1 MKNVNQS
8 NGYYPTMLLEKYI
21 TKTEWKF
28 ALLFSGALTVFNMI
42 NSSQHLRAI
51 NKVHML
57 LTWAVI
63 FVFLLMAW
71 IVNSVVQV
79 KYGSY
84 LEEKIS
90 LRKIFFI
97 FFYNTLLLVFLLV
110 ALDVVFLNQIE
121 MIGFKENY
129 TLVGIAF
136 QGIVGICL
144 INIILYAVRSK
155 VENQEVQLQNQMLK
169 TENIRAQYEILKQ
182 QISPHFLF
190 NSLSTLHS
198 MIRLNNPNSERYVIK
213 LSEMYRQLLVKRNV
227 DYMSLKEELAFVND
241 YIFMLNARFGEMLNI
256 EIQIPEKM
264 LSAMLPTFSIQLLL
278 ENCMKH
284 NIIAK
289 DKPLYI
295 KIYSSQPAAITV
307 ENNRQSK
314 ISTVGKSGYGLENLN
329 QRYELLGYSEGV
341 IVSADEETFKV
352 TIKLLDI

>member
-1 MKNVNQS
+1 MNIVKLSDRITLN
-8 NGYYPTMLLEKYI
+8 MLFEKYI

-51 NKVHML
+51 DKFHMI
-57 LTWAVI
+57 LTWIVI
-63 FVFLLMAW
+63 FIFLLFAW
-71 IVNSVVQV
+71 IVNSLVQV

-84 LEEKIS
+84 LEDKIS
-90 LRKIFFI
+90 LRKLFFI

-110 ALDVVFLNQIE
+110 ALDFVFLNQLE
-121 MIGFKENY
+121 MIGFHENY

-144 INIILYAVRSK
+144 INIIQYAVRSK
-155 VENQEVQLQNQMLK
+155 VENQEVLLQNQMLK
-169 TENIRAQYEILKQ
+169 TENIRSQYEILKQ

-227 DYMSLKEELAFVND
+227 DYMTLKEELAFVGD
-241 YIFMLNARFGEMLNI
+241 YIFMVSARFGEMLHI
-256 EIQIPEKM
+256 DIRIPDQM
-264 LSAMLPTFSIQLLL
+264 LSATLPTFSIQLLL

-295 KIYSSQPAAITV
+295 VIYSAEPDTITV
-307 ENNRQSK
+307 ENNKQLK
-314 ISTVGKSGYGLENLN
+314 ISTMGKSGYGLENLN
-329 QRYELLGYSEGV
+329 QRYELLGYSDGV
-341 IVSADEETFKV
+341 TVTEDDEKFKV
-352 TIKLLDI
+352 TIKLLGI